1 MLNAQAL
8 QDVPEI
14 IRDAIG
20 TPPIEEIAAQCL
32 SYHARIL
39 PALSN
44 YFGTELTYT
53 IGYFSMREEKL
64 YEQTEE
70 QMKDLIKNGI
80 SKTQLSI
87 HAWLTLPTCEIMDF
101 TIQTTSAVINKTK
114 KGLGGV
120 YAGHADH
127 LSNNIRYHPM
137 LLGEDYL
144 RRIGALFWS
153 SNLSITH

>member
-1 MLNAQAL
+1 
-8 QDVPEI
+8 
-14 IRDAIG
+14 
-20 TPPIEEIAAQCL
+20 
-32 SYHARIL
+32 
-39 PALSN
+39 
-44 YFGTELTYT
+44 
-53 IGYFSMREEKL
+53 
-64 YEQTEE
+64 
-70 QMKDLIKNGI
+70 MKGLIKNGI

-87 HAWLTLPTCEIMDF
+87 HAWLTLPACEIMDF
-101 TIQTTSAVINKTK
+101 TIQTTSAVINKAK
-114 KGLGGV
+114 KDLGGV